1 MSEATAAT
9 PAPDPPRTQEELTAA
24 QNVLLDT
31 TARELAALRRKVDTA
46 AMSQGQLTE
55 FMAALGRVADFQLEL
70 RDLRAE
76 GRRRL
81 ARRSLAQ
88 AWEIV
93 AAVPEPEP
101 APRRA
106 RHRAPSQAGDRP
118 LRSVRG
124 FGLVGAAGAALRHSW
139 VAHPVATAATGLTAA
154 TLATAAVVAPHTGIV
169 LPFGASTSGTPNPA
183 ASVVAAT
190 PVIPPSQIAAAIT
203 RPKDGK
209 GNARTLTVLAPP
221 SVPAYAP
228 DVSPVQGPGDPQG
241 DPSSQVQQDPAPEV
255 RLVVTRSLDL
265 GLGSSGTIR
274 LTAFGGPVDWRASS
288 SVAGMNLDQASGTLP
303 AGESATVAVSIIAD
317 LQALTGPGSV
327 TITYDGGKTA
337 VVQVGWTVV
346 PLPLPPDPVPSILP
360 TDLPTLPPILGS

>member
-1 MSEATAAT
+1 MSEVSAAT

-24 QNVLLDT
+24 QNVLLDA

-101 APRRA
+101 AARRA
-106 RHRAPSQAGDRP
+106 RHKAPRQAVTDRP

-139 VAHPVATAATGLTAA
+139 VAHPVATAATGFTAA
-154 TLATAAVVAPHTGIV
+154 TLATAAVVAPQAGIV
-169 LPFGASTSGTPNPA
+169 LPFGASTSSTPNPA
-183 ASVVAAT
+183 ASVFAAT

-228 DVSPVQGPGDPQG
+228 AGSPVQGPGDPQG

-265 GLGSSGTIR
+265 GLGSSGTVR
-274 LTAFGGPVDWRASS
+274 LTAFGGPVDWQASAS
-288 SVAGMNLDQASGTLP
+288 AAGMNLDQASGTLP

-317 LQALTGPGSV
+317 LQALTGPGTV
-327 TITYDGGKTA
+327 TITYDGKTA
-337 VVQVGWTVV
+337 VVPVSWTIV
-346 PLPLPPDPVPSILP
+346 PLPLPSPTDTGLPV
-360 TDLPTLPPILGS
+360 DLPTLPPVLGS